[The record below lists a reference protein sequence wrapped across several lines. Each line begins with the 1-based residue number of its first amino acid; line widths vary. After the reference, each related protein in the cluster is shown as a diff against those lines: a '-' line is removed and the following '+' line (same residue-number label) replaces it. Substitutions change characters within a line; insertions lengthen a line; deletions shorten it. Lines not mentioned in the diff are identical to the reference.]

1 MVPMVTEPLSF
12 AILGAGAL
20 GGYYGARLHHAGYDV
35 HFVLRGDLD
44 TAQTKGLRVESVFG
58 DFSIATPQ
66 VHGSLESLPP
76 CDVLALCAK
85 TTGNADFLAMDLQSV
100 LKPGGAILVLQNGMG
115 AEEDF
120 AERFP
125 KARVFGG
132 MCFLCANRVGPAH
145 IRHLDYGD
153 IQLASL
159 PGASDS
165 DKNMLER
172 IAQAF
177 QQAGIRTPM
186 GLDLGTARWKKL
198 VWNIPFN
205 GLSVLLQSGT
215 DTLVAQE
222 SSLALVRVL
231 MEEVVAAA
239 AACGN
244 PLPAGIVENQIE
256 STRRMTPYLPSMR
269 LDWDARRPME
279 LAAIYGRPLER
290 AQARGQ
296 DMPRTRMLRD
306 ALVFLEKTRS
316 L

>member
-1 MVPMVTEPLSF
+1 MVPMATEPLRF

-20 GGYYGARLHHAGYDV
+20 GGYYGARLHHAGSDV
-35 HFVLRGDLD
+35 HFVLRGDLEA
-44 TAQTKGLRVESVFG
+44 AQSKGLRVESVYG
-58 DFSIATPQ
+58 DFSIALPQ
-66 VHGSLESLPP
+66 VHGSLDSLPP

-85 TTGNADFLAMDLQSV
+85 TTGNADFLAMDLQKV

-125 KARVFGG
+125 RARVFGG

-159 PGASDS
+159 PGASES
-165 DKNMLER
+165 DRQMLER

-222 SSLALVRVL
+222 SSLALVRAL

-269 LDWDARRPME
+269 LDWDAHRPME

-290 AQARGQ
+290 ALAHGLE
-296 DMPRTRMLRD
+296 MPRTRMLRD
-306 ALVFLEKTRS
+306 ALAFLEKTRS